1 MLTTISSVSYQIKT
15 LFHNQVTYIHEI
27 EFKRPKS
34 RFGSI
39 KRKLGEREAEIPKL
53 QPKGNEVLYLH
64 RQVECQGD

>member
-1 MLTTISSVSYQIKT
+1 MEL
-15 LFHNQVTYIHEI
+15 YIYVI

-39 KRKLGEREAEIPKL
+39 KRKLGEREAEIPTL
-53 QPKGNEVLYLH
+53 QPKGNEALYLH